1 MEWYEQIIIVSDT
14 LLRQSANKQCQIC
27 DAKAQFL
34 DDSRTIESAGLLTL
48 PPSNEDVYTLK
59 LVRRDNHIAL
69 QHERDIDIAVL
80 NTKTTHVLWAIE
92 ELGHVRYQVFVGVET
107 FSTSII
113 TWANKGQKVNFLVE
127 IIIYGSKQIRDQIGR
142 KLSDAEIYLQ
152 HPRCCSD
159 HAKYDNPHYLE
170 FKHSQKPDLPQQ
182 LCHSLTHPNN
192 LGQTAPNF
200 QLSALLN
207 SLDQHENL
215 GDGEIDCRIK
225 TSLLRYPSFYN
236 FS

>member
-1 MEWYEQIIIVSDT
+1 MI
-14 LLRQSANKQCQIC
+14 
-27 DAKAQFL
+27 
-34 DDSRTIESAGLLTL
+34 L
-48 PPSNEDVYTLK
+48 PPSNEDAYTLK

-69 QHERDIDIAVL
+69 QYERDVDVAIL

-92 ELGHVRYQVFVGVET
+92 ELSHVRYQVFVGVEI

-113 TWANKGQKVNFLVE
+113 TWANKGQAVNFPVE
-127 IIIYGSKQIRDQIGR
+127 IIIYGNKKIGGQIGR
-142 KLSDAEIYLQ
+142 TLSDAEIYLQ
-152 HPRCCSD
+152 HPRYCSD
-159 HAKYDNPHYLE
+159 HAKYDNPHYLK
-170 FKHSQKPDLPQQ
+170 FNHSRKPDLPQQ

-192 LGQTAPNF
+192 LGQSAPNF

-215 GDGEIDCRIK
+215 ADGEIDCRIK
-225 TSLLRYPSFYN
+225 TSLLRYPSSYG

>member
-1 MEWYEQIIIVSDT
+1 
-14 LLRQSANKQCQIC
+14 
-27 DAKAQFL
+27 
-34 DDSRTIESAGLLTL
+34 LTL

-69 QHERDIDIAVL
+69 QHWRDIDIAVL

-113 TWANKGQKVNFLVE
+113 TWANKGQAVNFLME

-192 LGQTAPNF
+192 LGQSAPNL

-207 SLDQHENL
+207 SLDQHEKL
-215 GDGEIDCRIK
+215 CDGEIDGRIK
-225 TSLLRYPSFYN
+225 TSLLRYPLFYDSPKYQDGSLSLTVVN
-236 FS
+236 YVKAPENRR